1 MTAVLGYCGAYRSTM
16 FHVVQGPLETLPTS
30 APNVA
35 GFQRLPTDPVGSA
48 ILTIA
53 SEVDLTGA
61 EVRVYDLDLA
71 GIGNL
76 GTELAGTESCP
87 TAEFSYNYS
96 YGFTPNQVWIQVMKA
111 GYKEYGQRYT
121 LPTRDTTLSLILS
134 EELNT

>member
-1 MTAVLGYCGAYRSTM
+1 MTTIQLLGPARA
-16 FHVVQGPLETLPTS
+16 PTIYQRTS
-30 APNVA
+30 DLQACNAALVGYAP
-35 GFQRLPTDPVGSA
+35 QRLPTDPVGSA

-61 EVRVYDLDLA
+61 EVRVYDLDLV
-71 GIGNL
+71 GVGNL

-87 TAEFSYNYS
+87 TAEFSYSYS
-96 YGFTPNQVWIQVMKA
+96 YGFTPNQVWIQVMTA